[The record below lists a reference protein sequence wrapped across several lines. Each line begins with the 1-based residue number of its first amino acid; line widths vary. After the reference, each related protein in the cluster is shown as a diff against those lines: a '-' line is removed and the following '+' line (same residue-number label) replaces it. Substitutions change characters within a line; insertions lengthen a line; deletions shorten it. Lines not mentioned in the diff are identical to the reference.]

1 VGERRESTNV
11 SINGCGPWFKA
22 PSKDE
27 REGDDMDF
35 LRASQPGNRGGREGQ
50 GVRGTYPLVAEASS
64 PGQEWPTSGDRLFL
78 LNAPN
83 MFFIVAP
90 MEFLEFGTSWSLP
103 AEGLASRHFWYLSL
117 QAASMVLQRGPA
129 VGSQWNTWQMNVSC
143 AVCIMKAACWTLA
156 PIPRTER
163 NRTRHSSGACPSMK
177 LIETV
182 LGATATATV
191 CQSSRL
197 TFISILRKG
206 VLSS

>member
-1 VGERRESTNV
+1 
-11 SINGCGPWFKA
+11 
-22 PSKDE
+22 
-27 REGDDMDF
+27 MDF

-50 GVRGTYPLVAEASS
+50 GVRGTYLSPLVAEASS

-156 PIPRTER
+156 PIPRKER

-197 TFISILRKG
+197 TVSIFSAIAAFTVSIPPG
-206 VLSS
+206 FETC